1 MQERSELDRV
11 VIGQTQVVL
20 TKDLSIMNP
29 NLVEGS
35 TGLVIGKIANYTLK
49 VQFPRVTVGINWK
62 DCDIVVG
69 RSGMPTEAEQPKLIP
84 KPRTMGEE

>member
-35 TGLVIGKIANYTLK
+35 TGLVIGKIASYTLK

>member
-1 MQERSELDRV
+1 MQDRTELDRI
-11 VIGQTQVVL
+11 VIGKTQVIL

-35 TGLVIGKIANYTLK
+35 TGLVIGKIASYTLK

-62 DCDIVVG
+62 DCDVVEG

>member
-1 MQERSELDRV
+1 MKERADLERV
-11 VIGQTQVVL
+11 VFGQTRVVL

-35 TGLVIGKIANYTLK
+35 TGLVIGKIASYTLK
-49 VQFPRVTVGINWK
+49 VQFPRVTVGVNWK
-62 DCDIVVG
+62 DCDVVPG
-69 RSGMPTEAEQPKLIP
+69 RTGMPTEAEQPKLIP